1 MKDSIFCYICQLFLF
16 SLKDLMPEGKITEGK
31 IHDLLDKC
39 DDKVK
44 KLMLLMVQAAAQL
57 RE

>member
-1 MKDSIFCYICQLFLF
+1 
-16 SLKDLMPEGKITEGK
+16 MPEGKITEGK

-44 KLMLLMVQAAAQL
+44 KFMLLMVQAAAQL

>member
-1 MKDSIFCYICQLFLF
+1 
-16 SLKDLMPEGKITEGK
+16 MPEGKITEGK
-31 IHDLLDKC
+31 IHGLLDKC